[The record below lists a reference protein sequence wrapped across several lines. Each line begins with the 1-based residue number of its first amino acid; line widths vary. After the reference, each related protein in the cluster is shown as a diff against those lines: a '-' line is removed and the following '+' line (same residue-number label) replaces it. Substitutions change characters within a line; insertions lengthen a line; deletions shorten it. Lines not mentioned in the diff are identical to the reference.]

1 MTEGMVR
8 QWAASGARRH
18 PCAECRDIKRTWVRA
33 LDAGD
38 RPQAEAVIVAMG
50 RHQRVAHA

>member
-50 RHQRVAHA
+50 LHQRVAHA

>member
-1 MTEGMVR
+1 MSGVIAQ
-8 QWAASGARRH
+8 QWATSGDRRP
-18 PCAECRDIKRTWVRA
+18 PCAACQDIKRTWLRA

-50 RHQRVAHA
+50 LHQRAAHA